1 MPQPGV
7 QGSVEAGDIVLAF
20 FEKEINWQAAEVD
33 AVTSD
38 GNFAITWLG
47 FPSSSAEVQPDKIKP
62 FEFVEF
68 GSGDKVMA
76 IYSGDNLW
84 YEATVST
91 VHPDGYDVTFDKF
104 GNRERVKQTHIKAKT
119 QSDRHKD
126 DNKKR
131 KLEILEVPK
140 ILPTDSEAVKASK
153 KKKIKS
159 IKSHNRSVEKDLVQN
174 KRQNNWMNFQNKG
187 AKRKVTGKFV
197 GRKKESMFATPEGDT
212 GKVGVVGSGRGMTDF
227 VEFENRVRHRA
238 GQGEDDED

>member
-1 MPQPGV
+1 MEDENPEVLQARLASYKEQLEQIDAVLLSDPTNDTIAKLRVDIVQVIELTEELLNVTGDVDGGAMPQPGV

-38 GNFAITWLG
+38 GNYAITWLG

-84 YEATVST
+84 YEASISA

-104 GNRERVKQTHIKAKT
+104 GNRER
-119 QSDRHKD
+119 
-126 DNKKR
+126 
-131 KLEILEVPK
+131 
-140 ILPTDSEAVKASK
+140 
-153 KKKIKS
+153 
-159 IKSHNRSVEKDLVQN
+159 
-174 KRQNNWMNFQNKG
+174 
-187 AKRKVTGKFV
+187 
-197 GRKKESMFATPEGDT
+197 
-212 GKVGVVGSGRGMTDF
+212 
-227 VEFENRVRHRA
+227 
-238 GQGEDDED
+238 